1 MVALVV
7 FGCIQVKTK
16 HFQSVA
22 QFYRSLHDS
31 AQSKHGDALARLN
44 VANGLSKEA
53 VRLAAV
59 LVGTFTA
66 QSSPNLPSD
75 TATSIVEI
83 VKTHATV
90 VEERNV
96 QAQKENNLIY
106 HAILPAELS
115 LAPIDKFDA
124 AKPIPIQE
132 TYATADVAKLIGQD
146 IFHRLVPLA
155 VHEQASVYSE
165 EKAKLVRFEV
175 DRSEEAD
182 GDGQASLASLG
193 LPEALNR
200 YRGMLVG
207 GQGGLEGL
215 AIPGSVVLGW
225 AGEVNQQ
232 EREEE
237 TQTMLAR
244 LDKAK
249 SGVERDLNWIKEELD
264 KESRE
269 CEKLRVRLSIR
280 PMLSVWS

>member
-1 MVALVV
+1 M
-7 FGCIQVKTK
+7 
-16 HFQSVA
+16 
-22 QFYRSLHDS
+22 
-31 AQSKHGDALARLN
+31 
-44 VANGLSKEA
+44 
-53 VRLAAV
+53 
-59 LVGTFTA
+59 
-66 QSSPNLPSD
+66 
-75 TATSIVEI
+75 VEI

-90 VEERNV
+90 VEERKV

-193 LPEALNR
+193 LPEVLNR

-215 AIPGSVVLGW
+215 AMPGSAVLGW

-269 CEKLRVRLSIR
+269 CEKLRVRLFTK